1 MESKTILDYLEGIV
15 LYMEDKGIYLT
26 EMEVNQ
32 DIFKAINPDTNN
44 YITIDVENIKCKVY
58 PKQNKS

>member
-32 DIFKAINPDTNN
+32 DIFKAINPGTNN

-58 PKQNKS
+58 PKQNKP

>member
-32 DIFKAINPDTNN
+32 DIFKAINPGTNN
-44 YITIDVENIKCKVY
+44 YITIDRENIKCKVY
-58 PKQNKS
+58 PKQNKP